1 MTITKITFEPH
12 GCFLNIDGK
21 DVSLTDKITL
31 PLNGYTVYGDWT
43 GIIESRDIRLV
54 ELTARWWRWANNML
68 PDSVAE
74 APQLL
79 TEADAA
85 IALRNHLEDVK
96 KDAIL

>member
-1 MTITKITFEPH
+1 MTITNITFEPH
-12 GCFLNIDGK
+12 GCFLNIDGT
-21 DVSLTDKITL
+21 DYGLTTKITL
-31 PLNGYTVYGDWT
+31 PLNGFTAYGNWQAT
-43 GIIESRDIRLV
+43 IESRDIRLV
-54 ELTARWWRWANNML
+54 ELTARWWRWVNDML

-96 KDAIL
+96 RDAVL

>member
-12 GCFLNIDGK
+12 GCFLNIDGT
-21 DVSLTDKITL
+21 DHSLTNKITL
-31 PLNGYTVYGDWT
+31 PLNGYTAYGNWAAT
-43 GIIESRDIRLV
+43 IESRDIRLV
-54 ELTARWWRWANNML
+54 ELTARWWRWANDLL

-85 IALRNHLEDVK
+85 IALKNHIEDIK
-96 KDAIL
+96 KVATL